1 MDTIPIWNDTGGM
14 SPALR
19 QGHVL
24 VVDDDVDTRNRVTD
38 YLTLNDFRV
47 TPADNG
53 KRMMAILDAES
64 IDLVLLE
71 LKLRDED
78 GLQLARRLREAS
90 RIPIIILT
98 SIAEEADR
106 VMALELGAD
115 DYLTKP
121 FSTRELLARI
131 RAVMRRSRTAERAP
145 AQDDAVRA
153 YHFSGWELNVRL
165 HSLRSPAGERV
176 PISNGEFGLLVAF
189 LGRPERILSR
199 DQLLDLSRLRSTDV
213 YDRAIDVQ
221 ILRLRRKIE
230 TNSSRPELIKTERGL
245 GYRFC
250 ASVATVHSTARPDAP
265 AVAQDLEPRRML
277 RARSDRRVFTC
288 Q

>member
-1 MDTIPIWNDTGGM
+1 MDTISFWNDTGEV

-19 QGHVL
+19 PAHVL
-24 VVDDDVDTRNRVTD
+24 VVDDDVDARNRVTD

-53 KRMMAILDAES
+53 KRMMEILHAES
-64 IDLVLLE
+64 IDLVALE

-115 DYLTKP
+115 DYVTKP
-121 FSTRELLARI
+121 FSSRELLARI
-131 RAVMRRSRTAERAP
+131 RAVMRRYRAMQSVV
-145 AQDDAVRA
+145 AQENEIRA
-153 YHFSGWELNVRL
+153 YRFAGWTLNVRL
-165 HSLRSPAGERV
+165 HRLTSQAGERV
-176 PISNGEFGLLVAF
+176 PITNGEFGLLVAF
-189 LGRPERILSR
+189 LGHPERILSR
-199 DQLLDLSRLRSTDV
+199 DQLLDFSRLRSTDV
-213 YDRAIDVQ
+213 YDRSIDIQV
-221 ILRLRRKIE
+221 LRLRRKLE
-230 TNSSRPELIKTERGL
+230 AMPSRPRLIKTERGL

-250 ASVATVHSTARPDAP
+250 AQVTIEHSMTMPDNPIIRPGLRLTR
-265 AVAQDLEPRRML
+265 AVAHVL
-277 RARSDRRVFTC
+277 
-288 Q
+288 